1 MIFLRHPVT
10 SAGPDVC
17 YGQLD
22 IGLGSGAEQDIAMAL
37 SAVKNVS
44 AIHSSDLTRCKVV
57 AERFAARDHV
67 TPIYDERLREYH
79 FGDWEGRKWSEIPRT
94 ESDPWTEDLWG
105 IAPPGGETFAALH
118 DRVDQVLKEIPQG
131 TLVIAHAGVIRAA
144 RMILT
149 GASFQTVFAEKI
161 PFCQPITFT
170 SRAA

>member
-1 MIFLRHPVT
+1 MIFLRHPIT
-10 SAGPDVC
+10 AAGPDVC

-22 IGLGSGAEQDIAMAL
+22 IELGEDAEQQIAGAL
-37 SAVKNVS
+37 SAIGPVH
-44 AIHSSDLTRCKVV
+44 AIHSSDLTRCRTV
-57 AERFAARDHV
+57 AERFAARDQV
-67 TPIYDERLREYH
+67 NPTYDARLREYH
-79 FGDWEGRKWSEIPRT
+79 FGEWEGQSWSEIPRV

-118 DRVDQVLKEIPQG
+118 ARVGQVLNDIPEG
-131 TLVIAHAGVIRAA
+131 ALVVAHAGVIRAA

-149 GASFQTVFAEKI
+149 GVSFETVFAEKV